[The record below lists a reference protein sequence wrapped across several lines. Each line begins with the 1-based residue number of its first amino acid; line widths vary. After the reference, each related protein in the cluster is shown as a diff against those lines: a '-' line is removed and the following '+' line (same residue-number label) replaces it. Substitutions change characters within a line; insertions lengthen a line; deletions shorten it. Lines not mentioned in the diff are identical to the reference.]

1 MNASRYVHLG
11 FEVGGDP
18 GHSSPVVIP
27 IRHMAVTG
35 QTQES
40 GKTTALT
47 ALISRASLPAIAFLT
62 KRGEGEMP
70 GRKILP
76 YFQDRADWRFV
87 QSILES
93 TMREKM
99 KFERAWIVRACQ
111 SARTLRD
118 VQRNLVKLEANA
130 RNALSKD
137 VYMLLGEYL
146 ERVVPLLDTLPKTD
160 KVDIDEG
167 LAVMDLVKYP
177 LELQM
182 LVINSTLT
190 WIHQHANGVISI
202 IPEAWKFIP
211 QGRNTPVRI
220 AAENLMREGAAIK
233 NYVWIDSQDMAGVD
247 KILLRGCPVWLIG
260 VQREPLEI
268 KRALASMGSGL
279 KKPKADDVAG
289 LELGQF
295 YACFGKSILKTYV
308 QPAWMD
314 EKAGKLIAS
323 GRLDV
328 HDLSV
333 TAKSPSEASD
343 RLLGLTHTTTPK
355 TPHVAPCNGGTGRVE
370 SPAGSAA
377 SGSHSSVCEDVP
389 QSFAQE
395 EEDVPINPQTIEALK
410 LAIKD
415 GAKDTALRLLD
426 SIAGNGTAA
435 ADLGGVREYSL
446 QESRDNEAL
455 YQAIKSRLLEE
466 APGIIVSLAKQA
478 PEIEVRE
485 VREKISMDTTT
496 PEGRVAFLIADGY
509 FSVNRINADVVN
521 ELANRGMPTLAPNVK
536 RAFDSL
542 TEKGFLIAKDKG
554 RYVAVEGMKVN
565 ILEAQ

>member
-1 MNASRYVHLG
+1 MKAHTVHLG
-11 FEVGGDP
+11 FEVGSADP
-18 GHSSPVVIP
+18 VEIP

-47 ALISRASLPAIAFLT
+47 ALIARAKLPAIAFLT

-76 YFQDRADWRFV
+76 YFQERADWRFV

-111 SARTLRD
+111 GAHSLLD
-118 VQRNLVKLEANA
+118 VQLKLIELERSA

-146 ERVVPLLDTLPKTD
+146 ERVVPLLATLPKAD
-160 KVDIDEG
+160 KVEVGEG
-167 LAVMDLVKYP
+167 LAVMDLVRYP

-182 LVINSTLT
+182 LVISSTLT

-220 AAENLMREGAAIK
+220 AAENLMREGAALK
-233 NYVWIDSQDMAGVD
+233 NYVCVDSQDMAGVD

-260 VQREPLEI
+260 VQREPNEI
-268 KRALASMGSGL
+268 KRALASMPAGL
-279 KKPKADDVAG
+279 KKPKAEDVAT

-308 QPAWMD
+308 QPAWMS
-314 EKAGKLIAS
+314 ATTATLIAQ
-323 GRLDV
+323 GEL
-328 HDLSV
+328 
-333 TAKSPSEASD
+333 PISEVAQPH
-343 RLLGLTHTTTPK
+343 THNPMQPAQAGT
-355 TPHVAPCNGGTGRVE
+355 VAGE
-370 SPAGSAA
+370 SPLGSRAIA
-377 SGSHSSVCEDVP
+377 LDSPILRTS
-389 QSFAQE
+389 AIE
-395 EEDVPINPQTIEALK
+395 EELVMQLNQEAVTALK

-415 GAKDTALRLLD
+415 GAKETALQLLDAIAGGSKAALAGAILGAEKRLDSKSLSPVAMAPSANGNEPSVLSDALYSQILDRLLQ
-426 SIAGNGTAA
+426 
-435 ADLGGVREYSL
+435 DLPEHPRVL
-446 QESRDNEAL
+446 QLLTSRQE
-455 YQAIKSRLLEE
+455 
-466 APGIIVSLAKQA
+466 IVVKVQKKTVELD
-478 PEIEVRE
+478 
-485 VREKISMDTTT
+485 DTTLR
-496 PEGRVAFLIADGY
+496 GRLAILISENFFDETA
-509 FSVNRINADVVN
+509 NAYSAWK
-521 ELANRGMPTLAPNVK
+521 ELFTRGIGSAKPNVY
-536 RAFDSL
+536 RELDNL
-542 TEKGFLIAKDKG
+542 TAMGFLTKG
-554 RYVAVEGMKVN
+554 AEGYKTVSGMKVTKN
-565 ILEAQ
+565 RIENAA